1 MSASR
6 RKRLLVVAVAAVPV
20 VLWSVP
26 VVRARAKAVAVL
38 ADAVGLPFPRPFAP
52 AVSVESIEL
61 APDVTGDFYAGGED
75 APVILFVPGA
85 ALKGREDE
93 RVIEAASALAR
104 AGRRVFVPELYLYQR
119 TLRRADIE
127 RLVEVMVAVSE
138 DDPVGVIGFSYGG
151 SLALLAAADERA
163 SGRIA
168 YVATFGA
175 YFDLLHVIQ
184 GVTTGKTLLDGEE
197 VVFPTVPQAREILT
211 DALLRLAS
219 GEEVEELSRALEIGD
234 DRDLPGHL
242 DAVRDLLTNGDPRR
256 TEELAA
262 RLPARFRK
270 MLERFSPASKINELD
285 VPILISQSKK
295 DAATPWTEAVLL
307 ERSVDQ
313 SRLVLL
319 DHFSHVDPP
328 GLSGWLRD
336 GPKAWTF
343 MTWVLEA
350 QE

>member
-1 MSASR
+1 MLA
-6 RKRLLVVAVAAVPV
+6 AVAAVPV

-26 VVRARAKAVAVL
+26 MVRARAKAVAVL

-52 AVSVESIEL
+52 EVSVESIEL
-61 APDVTGDFYAGGED
+61 APEVTGDLYAGGED
-75 APVILFVPGA
+75 APAILFVPGA

-104 AGRRVFVPELYLYQR
+104 AGRRVFVPELHLYQR

-127 RLVEVMVAVSE
+127 RLVEAVVALSE
-138 DDPVGVIGFSYGG
+138 DDAVGVIGFSYGG
-151 SLALLAAADERA
+151 SLALLAATDERA
-163 SGRIA
+163 RGRVA
-168 YVATFGA
+168 YIATFGA

-197 VVFPTVPQAREILT
+197 VVFPTLPEARAILT
-211 DALLRLAS
+211 DAVLRLAS

-234 DRDLPGHL
+234 DRDLPENL
-242 DAVRDLLTNGDPRR
+242 DAVRDLLSNRDARR

-270 MLERFSPASKINELD
+270 KLERFSPASRINGLD
-285 VPILISQSKK
+285 VPMFISQSIK

-343 MTWVLEA
+343 MSWVLEA